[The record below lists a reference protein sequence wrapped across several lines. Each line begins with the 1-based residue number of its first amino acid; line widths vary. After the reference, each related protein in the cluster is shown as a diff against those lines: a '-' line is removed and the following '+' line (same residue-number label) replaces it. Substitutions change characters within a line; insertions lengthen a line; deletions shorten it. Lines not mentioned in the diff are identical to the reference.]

1 MLSLQKKYFFFL
13 KKVIFSFFLS
23 SIFHSKIHKGSG
35 TFLRGRV
42 NSLKRTY
49 VGGGGGG
56 ICKTKR
62 EEQGGGGGGGDICKT
77 NREEQGG
84 GGGQKL
90 KILSERTF

>member
-1 MLSLQKKYFFFL
+1 MLSLQKKYFFFK

-49 VGGGGGG
+49 VGGGG
-56 ICKTKR
+56 IYVKR
-62 EEQGGGGGGGDICKT
+62 TGKSKGVEADR
-77 NREEQGG
+77 N
-84 GGGQKL
+84 
-90 KILSERTF
+90 

>member
-1 MLSLQKKYFFFL
+1 MLSLQKKYFFL
-13 KKVIFSFFLS
+13 KKKVIFSFFLS

-49 VGGGGGG
+49 VGGG
-56 ICKTKR
+56 
-62 EEQGGGGGGGDICKT
+62 DICKT

>member
-49 VGGGGGG
+49 VGGGGG
-56 ICKTKR
+56 IYVKR
-62 EEQGGGGGGGDICKT
+62 TGKSKGVEADR
-77 NREEQGG
+77 N
-84 GGGQKL
+84 
-90 KILSERTF
+90 

>member
-1 MLSLQKKYFFFL
+1 MLSLQKKYFFFK

-49 VGGGGGG
+49 VGGGEGGYM
-56 ICKTKR
+56 
-62 EEQGGGGGGGDICKT
+62 
-77 NREEQGG
+77 
-84 GGGQKL
+84 
-90 KILSERTF
+90 